1 MRKNFINI
9 PRFGTCAC
17 LIQVYT
23 TILLC
28 FNVSSKVLVSNKI
41 IIKFCDLEAIESDED
56 VREFVKAKIESL
68 VANITTDQDVATETE
83 TSRFKSAVI
92 RFHRIFNIPADE
104 KLVNCMFFNLCFDLN
119 VLKCTVAQ
127 KGHTCKLKMLLQ
139 IKNSTCKLKI
149 VHAN

>member
-1 MRKNFINI
+1 MGKNFIDI

-28 FNVSSKVLVSNKI
+28 LNVSNQVLVSNKI

-68 VANITTDQDVATETE
+68 VANVTTDQDVVTETE
-83 TSRFKSAVI
+83 TSRFKSAAI

-119 VLKCTVAQ
+119 VLICTVAQ

-139 IKNSTCKLKI
+139 IKNRTCKLKI
-149 VHAN
+149 GHAN

>member
-1 MRKNFINI
+1 MGKNFIDI

-23 TILLC
+23 TTLLC
-28 FNVSSKVLVSNKI
+28 FNVSSQVLVSNKI

-68 VANITTDQDVATETE
+68 VANVTTDQDVVTETE
-83 TSRFKSAVI
+83 TSRFKSAAI

-119 VLKCTVAQ
+119 VLICTVAQ
-127 KGHTCKLKMLLQ
+127 KGHTCKSKMLLQ
-139 IKNSTCKLKI
+139 IENSTCKLKI
-149 VHAN
+149 VHSN

>member
-1 MRKNFINI
+1 MGKNFINI

-139 IKNSTCKLKI
+139 TKNFTCKLKI

>member
-1 MRKNFINI
+1 MGKNFIDI
-9 PRFGTCAC
+9 ARFGTCAC

-28 FNVSSKVLVSNKI
+28 FNVSSQVLVSNKI

-68 VANITTDQDVATETE
+68 VANVTTDQDVVTETE
-83 TSRFKSAVI
+83 TSRFKSAAI

-104 KLVNCMFFNLCFDLN
+104 KLVNCMFFNLCFDFN

>member
-1 MRKNFINI
+1 MGKNFIDI
-9 PRFGTCAC
+9 PSFGTCAC

-28 FNVSSKVLVSNKI
+28 LNVSNQVLVSNKI

-68 VANITTDQDVATETE
+68 VANVTTDQDVVTETE
-83 TSRFKSAVI
+83 TSRFKSAAI

-119 VLKCTVAQ
+119 VNKCTVAQ
-127 KGHTCKLKMLLQ
+127 KGHTCKLRMLLQ
-139 IKNSTCKLKI
+139 IGK
-149 VHAN
+149 

>member
-1 MRKNFINI
+1 MGKNFIDI

-28 FNVSSKVLVSNKI
+28 FNVSSQVLVSNKI

-68 VANITTDQDVATETE
+68 VANVTTDQDVVTETE
-83 TSRFKSAVI
+83 TSRFKSAAI

-104 KLVNCMFFNLCFDLN
+104 KLVNCMFFNLCFALN
-119 VLKCTVAQ
+119 VFKW
-127 KGHTCKLKMLLQ
+127 
-139 IKNSTCKLKI
+139 
-149 VHAN
+149 HALSY